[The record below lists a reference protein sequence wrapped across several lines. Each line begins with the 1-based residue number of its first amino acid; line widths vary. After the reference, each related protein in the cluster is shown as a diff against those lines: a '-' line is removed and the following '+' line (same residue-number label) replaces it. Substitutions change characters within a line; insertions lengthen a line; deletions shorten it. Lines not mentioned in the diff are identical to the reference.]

1 MTKVLVS
8 KILPKIR
15 EKASP
20 ISSIDD
26 TDMILHMKS
35 IADTCAKTEKSIT
48 DSIGSNTNTA
58 ILTTL
63 PLTNTSV
70 MLQSTALKLRPHGD
84 IEMCVYHYYYEC
96 GRSP

>member
-26 TDMILHMKS
+26 TDMIR
-35 IADTCAKTEKSIT
+35 IADTCAKTEKSIA